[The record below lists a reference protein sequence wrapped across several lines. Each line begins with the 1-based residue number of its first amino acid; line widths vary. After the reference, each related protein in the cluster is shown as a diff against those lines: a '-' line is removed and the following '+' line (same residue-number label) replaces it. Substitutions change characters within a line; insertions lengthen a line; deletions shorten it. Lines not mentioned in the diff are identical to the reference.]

1 MAKKKKKP
9 MTTFVVLGTFDRAAL
24 AALMDDKREKS
35 VDVLAEKVAA
45 EAGSRIRDLWFT
57 TGDYDMVAVV
67 DAPDSAAALEFLVAF
82 SGLGGV
88 STTSLTVAKAGRV
101 IDEARAHTKMV
112 SEG

>member
-9 MTTFVVLGTFDRAAL
+9 MSTFVVLGTFDRAAL
-24 AALMDDKREKS
+24 AGLIDGKRTNQ
-35 VDVLAEKVAA
+35 VDVRAEQVAA
-45 EAGSRIRDLWFT
+45 AAGGKIRDLWFT

-67 DAPDSAAALEFLVAF
+67 DAPDSRAALAFLVAF

-88 STTSLTVAKAGRV
+88 STTSLTVAEAGRV

-112 SEG
+112 GRG